1 MSPSPPPVPPSRPP
15 STLHM
20 LEAAFASN
28 NHNRDLKFL
37 CSGISLSYH
46 QSILFNNSPLL
57 SSLLGS
63 LACCKCENGQCG
75 RKEEVVIVL
84 DKVEVGTVQGLMEYL
99 YRGKCMVKDRRGF
112 KEMQELV
119 DMLGITIKLEIEDK
133 FTNFV
138 KVEIPD
144 ASEPNLEEA
153 VTDFNVDIVSGAN
166 ASENL
171 NSVEDIEAEQTRLS
185 EQVIL
190 CMKRFDT
197 GVEETPCTECGL
209 VIAKDALIEHY
220 KTHVDQIRKNEF
232 ANIKKN
238 KKKPGPKSKTMLK
251 GIKAKKDN
259 VEKFEAEDVADD
271 PNVVGVDAKIM
282 LPIASEVK
290 KELVDEAADFPKSKR
305 KSRKKN
311 NDPKSSL
318 INEDV
323 STDEYTCFNPT
334 FKIKPGT
341 KKVGKGAKSTVVVPV
356 PEVKLTFNLD
366 DLGVGIAP
374 ATIRLQ
380 DLSSTTLQ
388 VGRKR
393 KSLSGDFPQVSKK
406 GKISK
411 EKKTNAKK
419 IKAPVGKKRKSNK
432 ASDTVMDETSPS
444 SNSTSYSFI
453 EVSKES
459 ARSNIIIN
467 NTTISNSIFSLP
479 STSCPSF
486 SSFLRTVCDKADLML
501 PPGPD
506 REQGRRVVHRLAGQ
520 SVQRGGDT
528 EVTKEEVMMEMMEEI
543 EEEEVSSNISSDGS
557 EGALVMDLSD
567 RDV

>member
-393 KSLSGDFPQVSKK
+393 KSLSGDFPQVNKK
-406 GKISK
+406 GKVSN

-419 IKAPVGKKRKSNK
+419 IEAPAGKKSNK
-432 ASDTVMDETSPS
+432 ASGTVMDETSPS
-444 SNSTSYSFI
+444 SNSTSNSFI
-453 EVSKES
+453 EVSKEVS
-459 ARSNIIIN
+459 
-467 NTTISNSIFSLP
+467 TISNSIFSLP
-479 STSCPSF
+479 STRCPSF

-528 EVTKEEVMMEMMEEI
+528 EVTNEEVMREMMEEI
-543 EEEEVSSNISSDGS
+543 EEEEVSGNISSDGS
-557 EGALVMDLSD
+557 ESALVMDLSD
-567 RDV
+567 QDL